1 MSRTAFVQFSH
12 SRKSVALLRGTRMS
26 PGSHPDSASFLTTY
40 VPKKPAPPVTRIL
53 FLARSNYSLLDE
65 STRFHNAKHAILI
78 LWSRAFELDVMRT
91 CGRDMLSRVHATR
104 PPLVL
109 RRNPSRTSPVRRVL
123 VRRRNMLFPFQRQ
136 SNRPPRRFYRSR
148 LETRSQPP
156 QMYVCSP
163 CTQHRCLHAHSIR
176 SSRR

>member
-109 RRNPSRTSPVRRVL
+109 RRN
-123 VRRRNMLFPFQRQ
+123 MLFPFQRQ